1 MIKSF
6 YYIMDGSISCKRYTM
21 IKILT
26 KSCIVI
32 GQLLNLM
39 QARWSYNK
47 LLPSPWPCSSLQGQF
62 SQHFTIH
69 QKNTAFMTSMVNT
82 DGCILAFDLC
92 VYIKKELER
101 HLATN
106 LTSRSHNK
114 KEQFKKFPPSIHFH
128 LIEGERMSCR

>member
-6 YYIMDGSISCKRYTM
+6 YYIMDGNISCKRYTT

-39 QARWSYNK
+39 EARWSYNK
-47 LLPSPWPCSSLQGQF
+47 YYLPHGHVNLFLGQF
-62 SQHFTIH
+62 SQYFTIH
-69 QKNTAFMTSMVNT
+69 QKNTSFMTSMVNT
-82 DGCILAFDLC
+82 DGCILAFNLC
-92 VYIKKELER
+92 VDIKKELER

-106 LTSRSHNK
+106 LTSSSHNK
-114 KEQFKKFPPSIHFH
+114 KEQFKKFPLWIHFL
-128 LIEGERMSCR
+128 LIKGEKMSCR